1 MKKICVIIPQYGF
14 SDITKK
20 CIFKTFL
27 NAGVPVEILVVDDG
41 SPEPFDKGLLCGDI
55 HVLRLKENSG
65 FTNAVNQGI
74 LWCGDR
80 YDYIHLLNNDT
91 EPEPD
96 FIKVLLD
103 VMEANPV
110 IGIASSSRTIERHD
124 DCGGGRFIEN
134 WGIDLVSGYQMCTEV
149 DIPDEIVYVEWV
161 PLCSALL
168 RMEMIRYIGLL
179 DRRMKTHCS
188 DNLYCI
194 HANENGWN
202 VALVPKSKVFHH
214 QEMTTREHKRDP
226 RADQAILINK
236 ISGGIYTELLKKLP
250 LDFGTKT
257 FGKIQFLTYQ
267 KTNGKEG

>member
-1 MKKICVIIPQYGF
+1 MKRICVIIPMFGF
-14 SDITKK
+14 GEVTRK
-20 CIFKTFL
+20 CIDMTFQ
-27 NAGVPVEILVVDDG
+27 NAGVEVDILVVDDG
-41 SPEPFDKGLLCGDI
+41 SPEPFIVPENSRFQALM
-55 HVLRLKENSG
+55 LKNNSG

-91 EPEPD
+91 EPEPN

-134 WGIDLVSGYQMCTEV
+134 WGIDLVSGYQMCTQE

-188 DNLYCI
+188 DNAYCAK
-194 HANENGWN
+194 ANMNGWN

-214 QEMTTREHKRDP
+214 QELTTREHKRDP
-226 RADQAILINK
+226 RRDQAVLLKK
-236 ISGGIYTELLKKLP
+236 ISGGIYAELLKRLP

-257 FGKIQFLTYQ
+257 FGKLQFMTYQ
-267 KTNGKEG
+267 NGNGGK